1 MKTALLRVRN
11 IRIVNLHAF
20 LLVSSLRLLFTPLCL
35 SIFLP
40 AFIFLSVPAVRVVSF
55 QRSKRSSLVT
65 ARRYFLCSHP
75 PEQRNQTKRNH
86 FQRMRSETLP
96 SHPSSQP
103 QPLAKTKKKKP
114 HSIPMI
120 QYSPNPKTPRE
131 KPKSLF
137 PASD

>member
-20 LLVSSLRLLFTPLCL
+20 LVVFSLRLLFTPLCL

-65 ARRYFLCSHP
+65 VRRYFLCSHP

-103 QPLAKTKKKKP
+103 QPLAKTKKKKTTFHP
-114 HSIPMI
+114 NDSIL
-120 QYSPNPKTPRE
+120 PKPQDTPRKAK
-131 KPKSLF
+131 KPIPS
-137 PASD
+137 